1 LTPPP
6 DAPGVRRALYA
17 LGAAQFVVG
26 ATSLGV
32 IGLVEEM
39 RDALGVSTAAIA
51 GLVTVFALVYAL
63 AAPGLQAVIGH
74 LPRRGLVVG
83 AMTLSAASCGLCALA
98 QDYQTVVIA
107 RIGMALG
114 AALIGPTAA
123 AAAASMVTPERRSGA
138 LAVVFGGLT
147 LATVLGI
154 PLTSWLG
161 HAFGWRLAWGA
172 IGAAA
177 LLAAPA
183 VWLAMPG
190 GGRGARS
197 NLAALAAVLVRRPF
211 ALSITATM
219 VMFTGGFATYALLAV
234 WLLEA
239 AGVARDALPGALLA
253 YGIVG
258 VAGNVAS
265 GPLSRRL
272 GPDGVVTL
280 TLAVVTLAALALWA
294 AAGSAAG
301 SAWAIWPPLMAM
313 GAFWIMFNAPMQAH
327 LIGLNPAQ
335 APLALA
341 LNASALYVGM
351 AAGSALGG
359 AVYAA
364 MGAGPLPLVTAFGVA
379 MSLLVFR
386 SALRASRP

>member
-1 LTPPP
+1 MTPPA

-39 RDALGVSTAAIA
+39 RAALGVSAAAIA
-51 GLVTVFALVYAL
+51 GLVTVFAL
-63 AAPGLQAVIGH
+63 
-74 LPRRGLVVG
+74 
-83 AMTLSAASCGLCALA
+83 
-98 QDYQTVVIA
+98 
-107 RIGMALG
+107 
-114 AALIGPTAA
+114 IGPTAA
-123 AAAASMVTPERRSGA
+123 AAASSMVAPERRAGA

-147 LATVLGI
+147 LATVLGV

-161 HAFGWRLAWGA
+161 HAFGWRLAWGG
-172 IGAAA
+172 IGGAA
-177 LLAAPA
+177 LVAAPL

-197 NLAALAAVLVRRPF
+197 DPAALLSVLSRPAF
-211 ALSITATM
+211 ALSIAATM
-219 VMFTGGFATYALLAV
+219 VMFAGGFVTYALLAV
-234 WLLEA
+234 WLAEA
-239 AGVARDALPGALLA
+239 ADLPRDALPAALLA
-253 YGIVG
+253 YGVVG
-258 VAGNVAS
+258 VVGNALS

-272 GPDGVVTL
+272 GPERVVTL
-280 TLAVVTLAALALWA
+280 TLSVVALSALGLWLL
-294 AAGSAAG
+294 AGSL
-301 SAWAIWPPLMAM
+301 WAIWLPLMAM
-313 GAFWIMFNAPMQAH
+313 GTFWIMFNAPMQAH
-327 LIGLNPAQ
+327 LIGLDPGR

-364 MGAGPLPLVTAFGVA
+364 MGAGPLPLVTAVGVA
-379 MSLLVFR
+379 LSLIVFR
-386 SALRASRP
+386 AALRK